1 MSSQDISEAFEDWD
15 FEPGLITVRKI
26 LGEDGKEKIQM
37 RVELGLIQME
47 VTGRPDGKRPNGM
60 ESYLE
65 YQKAERDKYVEDHEN
80 DFGFSLN
87 VEECAQLR
95 EESLY
100 YYYRYLSL
108 FHLNE
113 FEQVA
118 SDTKR
123 NLQAG
128 LLLRKYAEEDEDRYS
143 IEQYRPYILMMNT
156 QARARLASVE
166 GRQYDALGIVK
177 EGRRKILK
185 FIDQNFELFGISEDC
200 PEMSILESLEQEIMV
215 DLPDDSIERL
225 RSELNKAV
233 AAQEFEKAASLRDRI
248 RSMEDDG

>member
-1 MSSQDISEAFEDWD
+1 MSSQDISEAFEEWD
-15 FEPGLITVRKI
+15 FEPGSITVRKI
-26 LGEDGKEKIQM
+26 IGEDGKEKVQM
-37 RVELGLIQME
+37 RIELGLIQME
-47 VTGRPDGKRPNGM
+47 VTGRPDGKRPNGL

-65 YQKAERDKYVEDHEN
+65 YQNSVRDKCIEDHGN
-80 DFGFSLN
+80 DYGFTLN

-118 SDTKR
+118 SDTSR
-123 NLQAG
+123 NLQASLF
-128 LLLRKYAEEDEDRYS
+128 LLKYAEEDEDRYS

-156 QARARLASVE
+156 QARARLASMD
-166 GRQYDALGIVK
+166 GRQYDALGIVR
-177 EGRRKILK
+177 EGRRKILN
-185 FIDQNFELFGISEDC
+185 FIEENFDLFGISEDC
-200 PEMSILESLEQEIMV
+200 PELDILENLEQEIMV

-225 RSELNKAV
+225 RDELSRAV

-248 RSMEDDG
+248 RSLEEDG

>member
-1 MSSQDISEAFEDWD
+1 MISQDISEAFEEWD
-15 FEPGLITVRKI
+15 FEPGSITVRKI
-26 LGEDGKEKIQM
+26 IGEDGKEKVQM

-47 VTGRPDGKRPNGM
+47 VTGRPDGKQPNGM

-65 YQKAERDKYVEDHEN
+65 YQEAMRDKYVEEN
-80 DFGFSLN
+80 GNDYGFTLN

-95 EESLY
+95 EESLH

-118 SDTKR
+118 NDTSR
-123 NLQAG
+123 NLQVS
-128 LLLRKYAEEDEDRYS
+128 LMLRQHAEEDEDRYS

-156 QARARLASVE
+156 QARARLASTE
-166 GRQYDALGIVK
+166 GPYDALGIVR

-185 FIDQNFELFGISEDC
+185 FIDENYSLFGISEDC
-200 PEMSILESLEQEIMV
+200 PEMGILESLEQEIMG

-225 RSELNKAV
+225 RDELSKAV

-248 RSMEDDG
+248 RSIEEGG

>member
-15 FEPGLITVRKI
+15 FEPGSITVRKI
-26 LGEDGKEKIQM
+26 LGEDGKEKVQM

-47 VTGRPDGKRPNGM
+47 VTGRPDGKRPNGF
-60 ESYLE
+60 ESYLD
-65 YQKAERDKYVEDHEN
+65 YQKAERDKYVLDHDN
-80 DFGFSLN
+80 DYGFVLN

-118 SDTKR
+118 RDTNR
-123 NLQAG
+123 NLHAG
-128 LLLRKYAEEDEDRYS
+128 LFLRQYAEEEEDRYA

-156 QARARLASVE
+156 QARARLASTE

-185 FIDQNFELFGISEDC
+185 FIDENVGLFGISEDC
-200 PEMSILESLEQEIMV
+200 LELRILESLEQEILLG
-215 DLPDDSIERL
+215 LPEDSVENL
-225 RSELNKAV
+225 RNELSKAV

-248 RSMEDDG
+248 RSIEGNG